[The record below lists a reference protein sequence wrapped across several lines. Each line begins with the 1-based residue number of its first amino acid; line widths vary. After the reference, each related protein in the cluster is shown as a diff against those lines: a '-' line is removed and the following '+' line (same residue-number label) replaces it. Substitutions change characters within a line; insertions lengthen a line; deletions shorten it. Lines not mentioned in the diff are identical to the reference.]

1 LTLRRDLEE
10 NISTATSIIMEL
22 RHAHE
27 GFDKWVMTLHNMKAP
42 GLTKP
47 DLEPKN
53 IVASSP
59 HS

>member
-1 LTLRRDLEE
+1 
-10 NISTATSIIMEL
+10 MEL

-27 GFDKWVMTLHNMKAP
+27 GFDKWVMTLHNMKTP